1 MSTFDISLLLSS
13 QLLSTSALTELMM
26 QSRVENVMWMAG
38 VMRCDVIG
46 DMFAEFWIVSKLQP
60 TIIICVFTLDDL
72 ASQRW
77 VCWCCCWYWCCCC
90 WLTKLRSHLL
100 CMVLSVC
107 DACIVAKQYILAK
120 SCLKKQI
127 RCVVCGTLMLLLFA
141 VDFALCSGLVAIYSE
156 SYHLHSEPNCL
167 FTVTEGSE
175 GMINWDCCL
184 DIK

>member
-72 ASQRW
+72 ASQR
-77 VCWCCCWYWCCCC
+77 
-90 WLTKLRSHLL
+90 
-100 CMVLSVC
+100 
-107 DACIVAKQYILAK
+107 
-120 SCLKKQI
+120 
-127 RCVVCGTLMLLLFA
+127 
-141 VDFALCSGLVAIYSE
+141 
-156 SYHLHSEPNCL
+156 
-167 FTVTEGSE
+167 
-175 GMINWDCCL
+175 
-184 DIK
+184 